1 MSTTTFP
8 VIKTI
13 VFAAL
18 LLLDLSLFGQ
28 SFVIGEPKGILN
40 KLIIQYKQAE
50 QIGDDIIIDVEIKQE
65 GDTTIFCIGKFK
77 EASDIFL
84 CLPSAIYQKGGN
96 YVFVKTGSENYF
108 SFNEAYIKFIYCL
121 AAKFTRLNL
130 KVASFS
136 PFVSES
142 TDKITIV
149 GGDVSN
155 YTWYWYYVVNFS
167 IIKMIRTDTSLY
179 STCTYGGE

>member
-8 VIKTI
+8 IIKTI
-13 VFAAL
+13 LLTAF

-28 SFVIGEPKGILN
+28 SFVIGEPKGILE
-40 KLIIQYKQAE
+40 KLIVHYKQIE
-50 QIGDDIIIDVEIKQE
+50 QIEDKIIDVEIKQQ
-65 GDTTIFCIGKFK
+65 GDTTIFCIGKFE

-84 CLPSAIYQKGGN
+84 CLPSAIYQNGGN

-108 SFNEAYIKFIYCL
+108 AFSEAYIKFVYCL
-121 AAKFTRLNL
+121 AARYTRLNL

-142 TDKITIV
+142 TDKTTIV
-149 GGDVSN
+149 GGDFSN
-155 YTWYWYYVVNFS
+155 YTWYWYYVVNFN
-167 IIKMIRTDTSLY
+167 IIQMIETDNSLY
-179 STCTYGGE
+179 STCRYGGE

>member
-1 MSTTTFP
+1 MSITTFP

-84 CLPSAIYQKGGN
+84 CLPSAIYQNGGN

-142 TDKITIV
+142 IDKITIV
-149 GGDVSN
+149 GGDVSD